1 MAIKAVESLRKGL
14 EILEAFSYH
23 GSSLSLRQITQTTG
37 LPKATAYRLLQTL
50 IAHNYIHYFQNSH
63 TYRLGP
69 RVMSLGF
76 SVLSGLEIGNVAQP
90 YLEDLSQ
97 RIEQNVNL
105 GILDGSEV
113 VYIIRIKR
121 HKILGI
127 NLSVGSRL
135 SAYNSAIGQA
145 ILAYV
150 DSERLESILKELSR
164 NPERSVQIGPRGEL
178 VRKKL
183 DQVRENGYAFCDG
196 EYVAGLRSIGVPIFK
211 GQGEVEAAI
220 NIPVFSQFCGREKLI
235 NRYLPLLQ
243 DVGKTISSLRGWDPS
258 TEEKTDFVECL
269 ANQL

>member
-1 MAIKAVESLRKGL
+1 
-14 EILEAFSYH
+14 
-23 GSSLSLRQITQTTG
+23 
-37 LPKATAYRLLQTL
+37 
-50 IAHNYIHYFQNSH
+50 
-63 TYRLGP
+63 
-69 RVMSLGF
+69 MSLGF

>member
-23 GSSLSLRQITQTTG
+23 GSSLSLREITQTTD

-50 IAHNYIHYFQNSH
+50 IAQHYIHYFQDSR

-76 SVLSGLEIGNVAQP
+76 SVLLDLDVGNVAQP

-97 RIEQNVNL
+97 KIEQNVNL
-105 GILDGSEV
+105 GVLDGSEV

-121 HKILGI
+121 REILGI
-127 NLSVGSRL
+127 DFSLGSRL

-145 ILAYV
+145 ILAYIDPKRV
-150 DSERLESILKELSR
+150 ESIVKELSQ
-164 NPERSVQIGPRGEL
+164 NPESSVQIGPDGEL
-178 VRKKL
+178 LKKKL
-183 DQVRENGYAFCDG
+183 DQVCENGYALSDG

-211 GQGEVEAAI
+211 GEGEVEAAI
-220 NIPVFSQFCGREKLI
+220 NIPVFSQFCSREELI
-235 NRYLPLLQ
+235 SDYLPLLQ
-243 DVGKTISSLRGWDPS
+243 DVAKTISSLRGWDS
-258 TEEKTDFVECL
+258 TTEGKGDFVGSL
-269 ANQL
+269 ANQF